1 MQSTLC
7 HDVAR
12 RNGAPNSSSYDGAS
26 PTLAPEYL
34 TPRQVSQLT
43 GFSPRALEAM
53 RSKRTGPAFSK
64 LGTGKNGAVRYRVV
78 DVRAWIERH
87 RADAA

>member
-1 MQSTLC
+1 
-7 HDVAR
+7 
-12 RNGAPNSSSYDGAS
+12 
-26 PTLAPEYL
+26 
-34 TPRQVSQLT
+34 
-43 GFSPRALEAM
+43 M